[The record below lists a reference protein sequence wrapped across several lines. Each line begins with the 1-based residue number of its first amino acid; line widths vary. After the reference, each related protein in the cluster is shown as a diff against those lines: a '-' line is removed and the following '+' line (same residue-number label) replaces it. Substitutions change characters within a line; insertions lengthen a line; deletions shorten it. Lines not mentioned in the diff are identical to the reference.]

1 MTSTLTDDVLHT
13 LPTVLAPDIYKDK
26 TVLITGGGSGIGRAT
41 AWLAARLG
49 AQVIIY
55 GRKTEKVEG
64 VSEAIRAR
72 GGLCDWGTLDIRD
85 HGACATTMADVF
97 ERYGHLDLLINN
109 AGGHFPGEA
118 IDFTEKGW
126 KAVID
131 NNLNGTFNMMQA
143 GARSWRDA
151 GRGGAIINI
160 TLIMRG
166 VHNLSHSVASRS
178 GVIAFSRHAAVE
190 WAQYGIR
197 VNCLSPGS
205 IETEIWGDKERETYA
220 NGNPM
225 RKVGT
230 CWDIAEN
237 CLFLGSPAANFINGH
252 DLQIDGGASLWG
264 ECWSAG
270 KPEYLAEAT
279 RVWDNS
285 PDLLER
291 FRRCR

>member
-1 MTSTLTDDVLHT
+1 MSSTLPLTDEE
-13 LPTVLAPDIYKDK
+13 LPTLSSALAEGLYQDQ

-49 AQVIIY
+49 AQVVIY
-55 GRKTEKVEG
+55 GRKAEKVKA
-64 VSEAIRAR
+64 VSDAIRAN
-72 GGLCDWGTLDIRD
+72 GGQCNWGTLDIRD
-85 HGACATTMADVF
+85 HAACANTLKEVF
-97 ERYGHLDLLINN
+97 ERYGHLDLLVNN
-109 AGGHFPGEA
+109 AGGHFPGQA

-143 GARSWRDA
+143 AARCWRDA
-151 GRGGAIINI
+151 GRGGAIVNI
-160 TLIMRG
+160 TLVQRG
-166 VHNLSHSVASRS
+166 VHHLSHSVASRS

-205 IETEIWGDKERETYA
+205 IETEIWTDKEQETYA

-225 RKVGT
+225 RKVGN
-230 CWDIAEN
+230 CWDIAQN
-237 CLFLGSPAANFINGH
+237 CLFLGSSAARFINGH
-252 DLQIDGGASLWG
+252 DLVIDGGASLWG

-279 RVWDNS
+279 RVWDDGS
-285 PDLLER
+285 DLLAR
-291 FRRCR
+291 FRR